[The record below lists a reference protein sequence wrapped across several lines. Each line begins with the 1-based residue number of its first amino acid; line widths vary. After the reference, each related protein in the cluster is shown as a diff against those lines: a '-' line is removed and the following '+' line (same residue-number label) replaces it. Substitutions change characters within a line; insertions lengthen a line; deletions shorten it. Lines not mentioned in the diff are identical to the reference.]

1 MNYDKIDT
9 LLMAAGCRF
18 EFLHVRDY
26 EDFSPYKFA
35 ELIVRECLEVVR
47 RSDDECYDEWDYADR
62 DLCGIIKQ
70 HFGVEE

>member
-18 EFLHVRDY
+18 EFLHDKDY

-35 ELIVRECLEVVR
+35 QLIVKECAGVAEVSMPIGSHPDDRLTVKNSVLE
-47 RSDDECYDEWDYADR
+47 
-62 DLCGIIKQ
+62 